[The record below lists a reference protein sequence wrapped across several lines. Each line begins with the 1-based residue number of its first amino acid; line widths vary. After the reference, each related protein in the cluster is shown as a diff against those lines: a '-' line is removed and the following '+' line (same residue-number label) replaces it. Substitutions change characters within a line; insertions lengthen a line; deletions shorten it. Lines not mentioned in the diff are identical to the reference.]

1 MEGSEE
7 KVKKIEGKWKENGG
21 KRGRRKKG
29 GKGGKREVENGEEMG
44 GK

>member
-21 KRGRRKKG
+21 KRGGEEKG
-29 GKGGKREVENGEEMG
+29 GEEEE
-44 GK
+44 KEK